1 MAKKH
6 QRPQKSS
13 REKSAS
19 AAPQLPVTQEG
30 LGRLR
35 SGHPWLYEDHLAPKA
50 FRLLEAAVVPLG
62 EHWFFYSP
70 QSKLRLRRLGP
81 STRLW
86 PNAEIPRAPVT
97 TTEDFARLFGAP
109 LRELFARS
117 LQSRLALRFEGDAC
131 FRWIFAENDF
141 VPGLLVEAY
150 GPVLIAQ
157 IQSAP
162 VEKFWP
168 VLKQLLVGVYA
179 EGTGLAPAKVKV
191 IEQRHLPVRKLEGLE
206 VIDDARSEERHTL
219 RWNGFEWDL
228 CPGGSQK
235 TGSYLDQADNHRRT
249 AELAVKMGHKTAWD
263 ICCFEGGF
271 GLHLLKAGLS
281 VLAVDQSERA
291 LEAVKKNVATNKLPA
306 EKLETRQDDVF
317 EFLKAEHQKGTKVDL
332 IVLDP
337 PSFVKNPKDKDR
349 AIRAF
354 RDLNLRAL
362 HCLKPGGLLVSCS
375 CSHHISPEDYRKM
388 LKGAAH
394 DARRSVRILEVKGPA
409 PDHAPLLG
417 FIESEYLQAW
427 YLEVLV

>member
-1 MAKKH
+1 MRTQEKKTMET
-6 QRPQKSS
+6 R
-13 REKSAS
+13 
-19 AAPQLPVTQEG
+19 APLLPVTKEG

-35 SGHPWLYEDHLAPKA
+35 SGHPWLYEDHLSPKA
-50 FRLLEAAVVPLG
+50 FSLSEPAVVALG

-81 STRLW
+81 STRFW
-86 PNAEIPRAPVT
+86 PDADLPRAPIVT
-97 TTEDFARLFGAP
+97 VEEFARVFSEP
-109 LRELFARS
+109 LRELFAGS
-117 LQSRLALRFEGDAC
+117 LKSRLQLAFEGDAC

-150 GPVLIAQ
+150 GHVLVAQ

-168 VLKQLLVGVYA
+168 VLRKLLTEVYA
-179 EGTGLAPAKVKV
+179 AGTSRKVSDLKV

-206 VIDDARSEERHTL
+206 LVDEARSDERHPL
-219 RWNGFEWDL
+219 RWNGFDWSL
-228 CPGGSQK
+228 CPGGTQK
-235 TGSYLDQADNHRRT
+235 TGSYLDQAVNHRRT
-249 AELAVKMGHKTAWD
+249 AELARKMKLRTAWD
-263 ICCFEGGF
+263 LCSFEGGF
-271 GLHLLKAGLS
+271 SLHLLEAGLE

-291 LEAVKKNVATNKLPA
+291 LETLRANVRLNALPEDKLQVR
-306 EKLETRQDDVF
+306 KDDVF
-317 EFLKAEHQKGTKVDL
+317 EFLKNEHKAGGSVDL

-337 PSFVKNPKDKDR
+337 PSFVKNPKDKER
-349 AIRAF
+349 ALRGF

-375 CSHHISPEDYRKM
+375 CSHHIQPDDYRRM

-394 DARRSVRILEVKGPA
+394 DARRNVRILEIRGPA

-417 FIESEYLQAW
+417 FVESEYLQAW

>member
-1 MAKKH
+1 MSKVEKARSPAPH
-6 QRPQKSS
+6 TSS
-13 REKSAS
+13 
-19 AAPQLPVTQEG
+19 APQLPVTPEG

-35 SGHPWLYEDHLAPKA
+35 SGHPWLYEDHLKPNA
-50 FRLLEAAVVPLG
+50 FSLKEAAVVPLG

-81 STRLW
+81 TTRFW
-86 PNAEIPRAPVT
+86 PDPELARQPITSLERFAEIFR
-97 TTEDFARLFGAP
+97 AP
-109 LRELFARS
+109 LRELFGRS
-117 LQSRLALRFEGDAC
+117 LQSRLRLRYEGDTC

-150 GPVLIAQ
+150 GPVLVAQ

-168 VLKQLLVGVYA
+168 ILKELLLEVYA
-179 EGTGLAPAKVKV
+179 EQTKLTGLQV

-206 VIDDARSEERHTL
+206 VVDEARSEERHVL
-219 RWNGFEWDL
+219 RWNGFDWTL
-228 CPGGSQK
+228 CPGGTQK
-235 TGSYLDQADNHRRT
+235 TGSYLDQAVNHRRT
-249 AELAVKMGHKTAWD
+249 AEFARLMKLKSAWD
-263 ICCFEGGF
+263 LCSFEGGF
-271 GLHLLKAGLS
+271 SLHLLKEGLD

-291 LEAVKKNVATNKLPA
+291 LESLKANVTLNKLPSA
-306 EKLETRQDDVF
+306 KLSIQKDDVF
-317 EFLKAEHQKGTKVDL
+317 EFLKNAHKEGKRTDL

-349 AIRAF
+349 ALRGF

-362 HCLKPGGLLVSCS
+362 HCLNPGGLLVSCS
-375 CSHHISPEDYRKM
+375 CSHHIQPDDYRRM

-394 DARRSVRILEVKGPA
+394 DARRSVRLLEVRGPS

-417 FIESEYLQAW
+417 FVESEYLQAW